1 MTDHIAT
8 HYQSGI
14 VVDPSATASL
24 TKVSWG
30 AIFAGVV
37 IALAA
42 QFLLNLLGVG
52 IGAAVLDP
60 ATYDNPDASTFSI
73 ASGLWYVV
81 AGLIAAFLGGFVA
94 SRLSGRPLRSVGALH
109 GLTTWAVTTLVVLYL
124 LTTSVGALV
133 GGAFSGLGSVIGGA
147 TQSAASAV
155 PAIAENADPLAGI
168 ESRIREATGGN
179 DPAALRDTAV
189 TAVRAL
195 LTGDEAATEE
205 ARARA
210 AEAVARAQNIPVDQ
224 ARTQV
229 EQYETD
235 YRETVAEVQR
245 QATEAAQTAT
255 AVISS
260 GAILAFVALVLGALA
275 GWFGGRMG
283 TREAF
288 AVVEDTHRSPV

>member
-1 MTDHIAT
+1 MTDHLAT
-8 HYQSGI
+8 HRQSGI
-14 VVDPSATASL
+14 VIDPSATASL

-73 ASGLWYVV
+73 AGGLWYVV

-94 SRLSGRPLRSVGALH
+94 SRLSGRPLMSVGALH
-109 GLTTWAVTTLVVLYL
+109 GLATWAVTTLVVLYL

-133 GGAFSGLGSVIGGA
+133 GGAISGLGSVIGGA

-195 LTGDEAATEE
+195 LTGDEATAED

-255 AVISS
+255 VVISS

-288 AVVEDTHRSPV
+288 AVVEDTHRRAI

>member
-1 MTDHIAT
+1 MTDHLAT
-8 HYQSGI
+8 HRQSGI
-14 VVDPSATASL
+14 VIDPSATASL

-42 QFLLNLLGVG
+42 QFLLNFLGVG
-52 IGAAVLDP
+52 IGAAVLNP

-73 ASGLWYVV
+73 AGGLWYVV
-81 AGLIAAFLGGFVA
+81 AGLVAAFLGGFVA

-155 PAIAENADPLAGI
+155 PAVAENADPLAGI

-195 LTGDEAATEE
+195 LTGDEATAED

-229 EQYETD
+229 EQYEAD

-283 TREAF
+283 TRDAI
-288 AVVEDTHRSPV
+288 AVVEDTHSRPV